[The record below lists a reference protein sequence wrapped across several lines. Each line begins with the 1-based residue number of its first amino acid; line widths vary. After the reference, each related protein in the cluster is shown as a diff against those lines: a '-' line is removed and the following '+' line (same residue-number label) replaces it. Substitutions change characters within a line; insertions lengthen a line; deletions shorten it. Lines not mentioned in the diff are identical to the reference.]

1 VHAAF
6 TAVDEIV
13 KAPSE
18 LLEYT
23 INAVTEGIDALGHA
37 SVRVRAIGSSD
48 NRLNAQHGSGGAAIL
63 HGQAADSDVIVAST
77 KAYLGA
83 LNRLLVTLGT
93 YEKQAEKSQ
102 VREQTTGAAE

>member
-1 VHAAF
+1 M
-6 TAVDEIV
+6 

-18 LLEYT
+18 LVEYT

-37 SVRVRAIGSSD
+37 SVRVRAVGSSD
-48 NRLNAQHGSGGAAIL
+48 HRLNAQHGSGGVAML
-63 HGQAADSDVIVAST
+63 HGHAADSDVIVAST
-77 KAYLGA
+77 KAYIAA
-83 LNRLLVTLGT
+83 LNRLLVALGT